1 MAFAGEGPLAKPD
14 DRFHSL
20 ETVMIKTLMAVAVA
34 GVFALPVAASAASDN
49 IVVSQAGGGGSGS
62 GGGADAPDM
71 ANRQP
76 GTTSQPGTMESDK
89 MNAGATQRPARG
101 ATGTSTR
108 GRFDLLDTNGDGFIS
123 RDEAKDAP
131 ELQTRFSELDKDND
145 GKLSR
150 EEYGALNE
158 AASGATGTGR
168 TSGSGAEPR
177 QPGRSATPGKGAGD
191 ASTSGSNTK

>member
-1 MAFAGEGPLAKPD
+1 
-14 DRFHSL
+14 
-20 ETVMIKTLMAVAVA
+20 MIKTLMAVAVA

-49 IVVSQAGGGGSGS
+49 IVVAQAGGGSGS

-108 GRFDLLDTNGDGFIS
+108 GRFDRLDTNGDGFIS

-158 AASGATGTGR
+158 GSRGALGASGATGTGR
-168 TSGSGAEPR
+168 TSGSGA
-177 QPGRSATPGKGAGD
+177 
-191 ASTSGSNTK
+191 STSGANTK

>member
-1 MAFAGEGPLAKPD
+1 
-14 DRFHSL
+14 
-20 ETVMIKTLMAVAVA
+20 MIKTLMAVAVA

-49 IVVSQAGGGGSGS
+49 IVVAQAGGGS

-108 GRFDLLDTNGDGFIS
+108 GRFDRLDTNGDGFIS

-158 AASGATGTGR
+158 GSRGASGATGTGR
-168 TSGSGAEPR
+168 MSGSGAEPR
-177 QPGRSATPGKGAGD
+177 QPGRSPTPGKGGGD